1 MMELLKQQVLE
12 ANLELPKLGLVDFT
26 WGNVSA
32 RDAASGAVV
41 IKPSGVPYA
50 SMKQDDMVVVDRE
63 GRVLE
68 GKLRPSSDL
77 PTHLELYRQ
86 FPGIGGIVHTHST
99 WATVWAQTCRGIPA
113 LGTTHAD
120 YFFGEIPCTQQLS
133 EPQIAGEYE
142 AQTGVAIV
150 ECLRARG
157 IDPVHMPAVLV
168 ANHGPFAW
176 GADAAAAVHNAAVL
190 EVVARM
196 AFLSMQ
202 MDPTLPA
209 MPQQLLEKHFL
220 RKHGPGAY
228 YGQPKT

>member
-1 MMELLKQQVLE
+1 MLELLKQQVLE

-68 GKLRPSSDL
+68 GTLRPSSDL

-133 EPQIAGEYE
+133 EPQIAGQYE

-202 MDPTLPA
+202 MDPALPA

-228 YGQPKT
+228 YGQIKV

>member
-1 MMELLKQQVLE
+1 MLELLKQQVLE

-68 GKLRPSSDL
+68 GTLRPSSDL

-86 FPGIGGIVHTHST
+86 FPSIGGIVHTHST

-133 EPQIAGEYE
+133 AQQIAGEYE

-202 MDPTLPA
+202 MNPALPA

-228 YGQPKT
+228 YGQIKV

>member
-1 MMELLKQQVLE
+1 MLELLKQQVLE

-68 GKLRPSSDL
+68 GTLRPSSDL

-86 FPGIGGIVHTHST
+86 FPSIGGIVHTHST

-202 MDPTLPA
+202 MDPALPA

-228 YGQPKT
+228 YGQIKV